1 VVGYHGDVFVI
12 QEDSWEG
19 FRESQEAV
27 ESVLLDNGVLI
38 IDKLVEMAESVDEN
52 GLDVFFIWVEAKTAE
67 EQGACLFL
75 ACPIAVDDPR
85 NTFSD
90 LID

>member
-1 VVGYHGDVFVI
+1 M
-12 QEDSWEG
+12 
-19 FRESQEAV
+19 
-27 ESVLLDNGVLI
+27 I

-52 GLDVFFIWVEAKTAE
+52 GLDVFFVWVEAKAAE

-75 ACPIAVDDPR
+75 ASPIAVDDPR